1 MNETLEQL
9 QNDLQSALDEM
20 KSQEAV
26 LSDEATSGDA
36 FKEAKERFEAADARS
51 GELAS
56 RIREI
61 QSTHEMT
68 RQREDARKAMALR
81 SEDAAK
87 IRESLTRRPDMKAS
101 NPREVKAR
109 VEEALGSAKYAK
121 DMVAAVASWAG
132 YSQKNRD
139 LSSEMLSACQRIGLN
154 PADPELNL
162 NRGGEFTEWFR
173 QELAKVQVRPGMVPH
188 AGQTDVADS
197 RDGQFS
203 GVLNRPPFQ
212 LQELAV
218 NSYSTNGILAAPVK
232 VMTTDHGDP
241 VEETYLNDMP
251 NVGRKIGE
259 GQSIQGN
266 KNPGAG
272 KITWFANKYTSD
284 SLSYTW
290 EMLRKSRWEL
300 PQLVPGLLGER
311 LGQITGSDF
320 TNGSGGAGDAQGLI
334 TAAVLGGLIST
345 TEVANAIS
353 VNDIRYMAGNS
364 IDHRFF
370 RSRTVGWMMGRETWA
385 YLSTKKDGQGRP
397 YYEMSK
403 EIVNG
408 MPVYQLEGFP
418 VFINY
423 DFPTVSFAT
432 GASQTGTTMLIFG
445 DFSRFVVRY
454 AFGSEMPIL
463 IRDDVTGIAR
473 METNFSAVQWADSR
487 LKNYGNAPFAVL
499 QSA

>member
-9 QNDLQSALDEM
+9 QADLQSTLAEM
-20 KSQEAV
+20 EAQAKV
-26 LSDEATSGDA
+26 LEDADGDA
-36 FKEAKERFEAADARS
+36 FKEANERFEEANAKS
-51 GELAS
+51 GELAD
-56 RIREI
+56 RIRAMQSSHEI
-61 QSTHEMT
+61 A
-68 RQREDARKAMALR
+68 RQREDVRKAAEMR
-81 SEDAAK
+81 RQDAAK
-87 IRESLTRRPDMKAS
+87 LQEELNRRPNQKAS
-101 NPREVKAR
+101 NPREAKAR
-109 VEEALGSAKYAK
+109 VEDAIGSSKFRQN
-121 DMVAAVASWAG
+121 MQVAVTSWAM

-139 LSSEMLSACQRIGLN
+139 INSEALAACQHVGIN

-162 NRGGEFTEWFR
+162 NRNGAFSEWYKN
-173 QELAKVQVRPGMVPH
+173 ELARAQNRGMVPF

-203 GVLNRPPFQ
+203 GILNRPPFQ
-212 LQELAV
+212 LAELAV
-218 NSYSTNGILAAPVK
+218 NTYSTNGILTAPVK

-259 GQSIQGN
+259 GQSIQSK

-284 SLSYTW
+284 SLAYTW

-300 PQLVPGLLGER
+300 PQMVPGLLGER

-334 TAAVLGGLIST
+334 TAAVLGGLVQAT
-345 TEVANAIS
+345 VAANVIG
-353 VNDIRYMAGNS
+353 VDDIRYMVANS

-370 RSRTVGWMMGRETWA
+370 RNRTVGWMMGRETWA

-423 DFPTVSFAT
+423 DFPAVSFAS
-432 GASQTGTTMLIFG
+432 GVSQTGTTMLIFG

-473 METNFSAVQWADSR
+473 METEFTAVQWADSR